1 MTTGRAVPG
10 LCVETGVTL
19 WENPGY
25 LGPSL
30 EKPHP
35 WLELA
40 ALVPALCEALAASCP
55 TLQEGTMGTLAASHC
70 ETAAGPAAP
79 EGSRSP
85 QDRRV

>member
-19 WENPGY
+19 WENPGC

-55 TLQEGTMGTLAASHC
+55 
-70 ETAAGPAAP
+70 
-79 EGSRSP
+79 
-85 QDRRV
+85 